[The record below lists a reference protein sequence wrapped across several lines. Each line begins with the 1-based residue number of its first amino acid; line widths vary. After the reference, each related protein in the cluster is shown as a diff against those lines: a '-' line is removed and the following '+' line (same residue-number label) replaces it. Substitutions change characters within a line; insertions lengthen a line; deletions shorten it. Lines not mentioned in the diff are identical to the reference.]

1 MTIMLKNDSQ
11 VIANTRQGKVR
22 MGSPLRN
29 PIVIRVAMPLW
40 SVNDSIYG
48 SRREKTCLGVLGF
61 KPACSACLASKLIFR
76 S

>member
-11 VIANTRQGKVR
+11 VIANARQGKVR
-22 MGSPLRN
+22 MGSTFRN
-29 PIVIRVAMPLW
+29 QITIRVTMPIW

>member
-1 MTIMLKNDSQ
+1 MTIVLKNESR
-11 VIANTRQGKVR
+11 VIANARQEKVR
-22 MGSPLRN
+22 MGSSFRN
-29 PIVIRVAMPLW
+29 QIGIRVAMPLW